1 MEDSTE
7 EKKSPPPTQ
16 TKIPPGFGK
25 FPECQQATKPSG
37 LDPLYGYVENT
48 KVVKKYI
55 LLRLE

>member
-48 KVVKKYI
+48 KVVKKYYKP
-55 LLRLE
+55 